1 MKNPII
7 VIAGA
12 TASGKTALAVELA
25 KKFNG
30 EIINADSRTVYRGL
44 NVATSK
50 PTMEEMKGVPHHL
63 FDIVNPDEPFT
74 LADYKRL
81 AETAIKEVQEKGKI
95 PFLVGGTGLYIDA
108 VIYNFNM
115 TEAEPNAE
123 LRKELEAKTEA
134 KLFAEIQKLDP
145 ETAEIIDSHNKRRLI
160 RALEVILTTER
171 SFAESKQK
179 IKLPTNVLYLAIDV
193 PREELYEKI
202 EKRIENWEN
211 LGLVEETKRL
221 KQKYSLDLPS
231 MSSIGYQEISDALD
245 GKIYMQAAI
254 DVMKKRTRNYAK
266 RQLTWFRKNRDIVWI
281 KTPKEAEEKISN
293 FINS

>member
-1 MKNPII
+1 
-7 VIAGA
+7 
-12 TASGKTALAVELA
+12 
-25 KKFNG
+25 
-30 EIINADSRTVYRGL
+30 
-44 NVATSK
+44 
-50 PTMEEMKGVPHHL
+50 
-63 FDIVNPDEPFT
+63 
-74 LADYKRL
+74 
-81 AETAIKEVQEKGKI
+81 
-95 PFLVGGTGLYIDA
+95 
-108 VIYNFNM
+108 
-115 TEAEPNAE
+115 
-123 LRKELEAKTEA
+123 
-134 KLFAEIQKLDP
+134 
-145 ETAEIIDSHNKRRLI
+145 
-160 RALEVILTTER
+160 LEVILTTER